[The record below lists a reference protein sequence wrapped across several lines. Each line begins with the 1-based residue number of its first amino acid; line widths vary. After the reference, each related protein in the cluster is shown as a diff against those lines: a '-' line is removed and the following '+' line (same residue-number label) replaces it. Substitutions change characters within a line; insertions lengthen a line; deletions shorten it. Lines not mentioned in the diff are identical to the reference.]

1 MKKLIYSLL
10 FFVLIF
16 SLFSFSAS
24 AQNVSE
30 SEEINVYFFWAEGCP
45 HCEAE
50 KAFLT
55 ELQQKYG
62 NLDIHYLEVTKNR
75 DNAALLA
82 KAGKELDADVSG
94 VPFTVVGEQHFTG
107 WLNKETTGKAIEDA
121 VQCAMKN
128 HCVDVVSGLITPI
141 TKKEQPI
148 SRKTIPEK
156 LNLPIIGEVET
167 KNISLPLLTVL
178 IAGLDGFNP
187 CAMWVLLF
195 LISLLFGMKTKWKMW
210 LFGLIFIGTSAVV
223 YFLFMSAWLSLFMFL
238 GFVFWVRM
246 IIGAVALWAAY
257 YNLKDFFANPE
268 GGCKVTGEKK
278 RQRVF
283 DNLKKIIRER
293 SFAIAILGLIALG
306 FIVNL
311 VELVCSLGLP
321 AIYTQILALSNLPA
335 WGYYLYLALYVFI
348 YVLPLLIIFLIA
360 MITLQLTGVSTKY
373 GRISHLIGGIIM
385 LVIGLLMIFKPGWL
399 MLG

>member
-1 MKKLIYSLL
+1 MK
-10 FFVLIF
+10 
-16 SLFSFSAS
+16 A
-24 AQNVSE
+24 
-30 SEEINVYFFWAEGCP
+30 
-45 HCEAE
+45 
-50 KAFLT
+50 
-55 ELQQKYG
+55 
-62 NLDIHYLEVTKNR
+62 
-75 DNAALLA
+75 
-82 KAGKELDADVSG
+82 
-94 VPFTVVGEQHFTG
+94 
-107 WLNKETTGKAIEDA
+107 
-121 VQCAMKN
+121 
-128 HCVDVVSGLITPI
+128 
-141 TKKEQPI
+141 
-148 SRKTIPEK
+148 
-156 LNLPIIGEVET
+156 
-167 KNISLPLLTVL
+167 
-178 IAGLDGFNP
+178 
-187 CAMWVLLF
+187 
-195 LISLLFGMKTKWKMW
+195 KWKMW

-238 GFVFWVRM
+238 GFVFWVRLA
-246 IIGAVALWAAY
+246 IGAVALWAAY

-293 SFAIAILGLIALG
+293 SLAIAILGLIALG

-321 AIYTQILALSNLPA
+321 AVYTQILALSNLPA

-360 MITLQLTGVSTKY
+360 MITLQLTGISTKY

-385 LVIGLLMIFKPGWL
+385 LVIGLLMIFKPGLL